1 MSNEKSG
8 VFKFR
13 FNALSETAESK
24 ADRKRVLGRL
34 KKSLSPYK
42 GRLALFL
49 FVTLLYSITYVI
61 FPRLLG
67 SILDL
72 FSGEVVAYMLG
83 FGDGSVFKRMIPYG
97 VFALC
102 VFTVNALFSFV
113 QGHII
118 SDVITSYAMSLRR
131 AVTGK
136 FNTLSVKY
144 IDSSDHKQL
153 LMKMTGDIDAL
164 DQSLNIIFMRYI
176 SSALVFVCVI
186 IMQFVLSFRLG
197 VISLGFCLIMAVLT
211 ALSSKRAKKNAA
223 KERASTFSL
232 FDDVSEF
239 YSGLSPVQ
247 LSGNLKKTVNELIA
261 ENRQAMEITEKSRFS
276 ACLQNSRGELFSA
289 LCLSA
294 VAVAGAFCI
303 KAETMTVGILQCQL
317 IYVRRLFSA
326 FTEFS
331 TASGVMRTL
340 ISSADSLFSFFDISD
355 TENPN
360 EREAMPDKNEDA
372 LIEFR
377 DVTFRY
383 TREGKQILEN
393 VSFTVPGRGITALSG
408 ITGAGK
414 TTMIKLMLGF
424 YRPDSGRVLYKG
436 KDVYKLPVEKYLAGY
451 NIIIQGATL
460 FNDTVYN
467 NIAYGNG
474 SVTYEQIMK
483 ASALAGV
490 SEFIGRLPDGYDT
503 VFDTDEPNLSEGEIQ
518 LVLLARAFLRKSD
531 IVVFDEATS
540 GIDIVAEKK
549 INEALELLAKDSA
562 VIVIAHR
569 SSAAAGAVRQISLS
583 DGRVEEKTSE

>member
-1 MSNEKSG
+1 MKDEKSG

-13 FNALSETAESK
+13 FNAISGTAESG
-24 ADRKRVLGRL
+24 ADRKRVKARL

-42 GRLALFL
+42 GKLVLFF

-83 FGDGSVFKRMIPYG
+83 FGDGSVFGRMIPYG

-102 VFTVNALFSFV
+102 VFIVNSLFAFI

-118 SDVITSYAMSLRR
+118 SDIITSYAMSLRR
-131 AVTGK
+131 VVTGK
-136 FNTLSVKY
+136 FNSLSVRC
-144 IDSSDHKQL
+144 IDSSDHKEL

-176 SSALVFVCVI
+176 SSAFIFVCVI
-186 IMQFVLSFRLG
+186 LMQFLLSPYLG
-197 VISLGFCLIMAVLT
+197 LISIGFCLAVAVLSR
-211 ALSSKRAKKNAA
+211 LSEKREKKNAA
-223 KERASTFSL
+223 RERASTFGL

-239 YSGLSPVQ
+239 YSGISPVQ
-247 LSGNLKKTVNELIA
+247 LSGNLSRIVSELVS
-261 ENRQAMEITEKSRFS
+261 ENRQAMKVTEKSRF
-276 ACLQNSRGELFSA
+276 AAVLQNSRSELFGS
-289 LCLSA
+289 LCLGA

-326 FTEFS
+326 ITEFS
-331 TASGVMRTL
+331 SAPGVIRTL
-340 ISSADSLFSFFDISD
+340 ISSADSIFRFLDITD

-360 EREAMPDKNEDA
+360 EREAMPYGDEEA

-377 DVTFRY
+377 DVSFRY
-383 TREGKQILEN
+383 NRDGKQILEN
-393 VSFTVPGRGITALSG
+393 VSFTVPDKGITALSG

-424 YRPDSGRVLYKG
+424 YCPDSGRVLYRG
-436 KDVYKLPVEKYLAGY
+436 KDVHSLPVDRYLEKY

-467 NIAYGNG
+467 NIAYGNA
-474 SVTYEQIMK
+474 SVTKEQVMSA
-483 ASALAGV
+483 ASLAGV
-490 SEFIGRLPDGYDT
+490 TEFVEKLPDGYDT

-549 INEALELLAKDSA
+549 INKALELLAKDSA

-569 SSAAAGAVRQISLS
+569 SSATAGAIRQISLS
-583 DGRVEEKTSE
+583 DGRVKEKASV